1 MDFMIEVYRD
11 KDDTYIA
18 SCPKLEVYSYG
29 RTFDKAVARL
39 KEVVNFYM
47 ESAKE
52 LGVSLEELCI
62 GRKGINIPQ
71 ERYFDLLK
79 KRDHLH

>member
-1 MDFMIEVYRD
+1 MIEVYKD
-11 KDDTYIA
+11 KDETYIA

-29 RTFDKAVARL
+29 HTLDKAVARL

-47 ESAKE
+47 ESARE

-62 GRKGINIPQ
+62 GHKGSNIPQ
-71 ERYFDLLK
+71 ERYSSLLK
-79 KRDHLH
+79 NREHLH